1 MANISLSRNHNLST
15 DELRT
20 RLDTL
25 NGKLKDKFG
34 LDAAWD
40 PKNSNVANVQ
50 GKGVKGKVV
59 MSPSSLSVDLSIGM
73 LLRPL
78 KGKIETALNEE
89 LDKVVAP

>member
-1 MANISLSRNHNLST
+1 MSNISLSRNHNLST

-20 RLDTL
+20 RLNAL

-34 LDAAWD
+34 LDASWD
-40 PKNSNVANVQ
+40 NDSRASVS
-50 GKGVKGKVV
+50 GKGVKGSVE
-59 MSPSSLSVDLSIGM
+59 MTPSKLSVDLKLGM

-78 KGKIETALNEE
+78 KGKIEAALNEE